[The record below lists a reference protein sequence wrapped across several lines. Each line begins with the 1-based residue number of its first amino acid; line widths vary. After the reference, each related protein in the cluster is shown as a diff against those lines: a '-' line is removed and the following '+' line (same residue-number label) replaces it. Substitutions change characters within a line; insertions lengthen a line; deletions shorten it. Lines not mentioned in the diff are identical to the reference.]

1 MKKLIYV
8 QLNKWSILAIFLSA
22 LLSGCSFNSD
32 DTSQYPISEKSITDA
47 GLTAEEISSLMYMV
61 EEEKLAMDVYAVML
75 RLYDLKIFDN
85 INQSESRHFVAV
97 SKLIEKYE
105 LNNPTD
111 EMPEGEFENA
121 ELQKLYN
128 DLITLGSASK
138 YEAIGVGVMIEEKDL
153 RDIQY
158 YLDNVVVREDVFQ
171 VYTNLLE
178 GSVNHLES
186 FLAEL

>member
-1 MKKLIYV
+1 MKRLINP
-8 QLNKWSILAIFLSA
+8 QQSILTIIMIFLFA
-22 LLSGCSFNSD
+22 LLSGCSYNSN
-32 DTSQYPISEKSITDA
+32 DTYQNPVSEKSITDA
-47 GLTAEEISSLMYMV
+47 DLTTEEISSLMYMV

-85 INQSESRHFVAV
+85 INQSEARHFAAV
-97 SKLIEKYE
+97 SKLIEKYG

-121 ELQKLYN
+121 ELQELYV

-138 YEAIGVGVMIEEKDL
+138 FEAIGVGIKIEEKDL
-153 RDIQY
+153 QDIQY

-171 VYTNLLE
+171 VYTNLLY
-178 GSVNHLES
+178 GSTNHLES
-186 FLAEL
+186 FLEEL